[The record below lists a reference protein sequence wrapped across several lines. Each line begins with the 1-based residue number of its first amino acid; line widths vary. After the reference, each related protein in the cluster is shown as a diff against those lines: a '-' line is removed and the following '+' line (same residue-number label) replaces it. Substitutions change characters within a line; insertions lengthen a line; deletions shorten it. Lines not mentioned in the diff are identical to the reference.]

1 MLKRRSV
8 LSAAAILSVSPR
20 ASAQAWPAKP
30 IRIIV
35 PFPGGQ
41 STDILGRL
49 MAEQLTKTLGQQVI
63 VENRPGAGGTIGA
76 DVAAKAAPDGYT
88 LVMMTISTNVIAQ
101 VLYPKLPYDSMRDFA
116 PIANIGQT
124 PQTLIAGPK
133 SGIASVKDL
142 LEKGKDGSLNF
153 ASSGNGSASHL
164 AVELMRHAA
173 GMRMTHVPFKGN
185 AEAQLALISGDIQLM
200 SDAVPA
206 IVGPLRT
213 GRLNPIG
220 ICDSKR
226 SPYMPDVPTIAEQ
239 GFPSVIAVGT
249 VGMGAPTGTPPAI
262 LDRLA
267 GEVDRML
274 ADPAALE
281 KFKSLYFVPATER
294 RADYGTLLANEIARW
309 RKLVQEAGV
318 KIE

>member
-1 MLKRRSV
+1 MLNRRSLLAAPAL
-8 LSAAAILSVSPR
+8 LSLP

-35 PFPGGQ
+35 PFPAGQ

-49 MAEQLTKTLGQQVI
+49 MAEQLTRTLGQQVI

-76 DVAAKAAPDGYT
+76 DVAAKAAPDGHT

-101 VLYPKLPYDSMRDFA
+101 VLYPNLPYDSTKDFA

-142 LEKGKDGSLNF
+142 IEKAKAGDLNF
-153 ASSGNGSASHL
+153 GSSGNGSAAHL

-173 GMRMTHVPFKGN
+173 GLRMTHVPFKGN
-185 AEAQLALISGDIQLM
+185 AEAQLALLSGDIQLM

-206 IVGPLRT
+206 VVVPLRT
-213 GRLNPIG
+213 GKLNPIG

-249 VGMGAPTGTPPAI
+249 VGIGAPTGTPPAI

-274 ADPAALE
+274 ADPPALE
-281 KFKSLYFVPATER
+281 KFKNLYFVPARER
-294 RADYGTLLANEIARW
+294 RADYGALLASEIVRW